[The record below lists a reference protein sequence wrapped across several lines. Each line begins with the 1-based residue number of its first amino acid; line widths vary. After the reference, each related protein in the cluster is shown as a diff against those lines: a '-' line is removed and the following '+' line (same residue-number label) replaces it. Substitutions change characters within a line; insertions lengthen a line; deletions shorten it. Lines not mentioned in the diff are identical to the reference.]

1 MKKILLTVALGLF
14 GLSSAQYYPSNG
26 GNSQYE
32 SGWYG
37 DEDHYFDEDYY
48 YEYPDDYYVDDY
60 YRSFYNDYR
69 QSITRVNWNR
79 LFRELRLNSWQAN
92 MVMDLN
98 RQFPDYYSWNSYY
111 RSNPN
116 RWYYDRFYA
125 LEQIL
130 GPRAFSIYQSYYY
143 NGRSPVQYYVN
154 FWRSNYRPRY
164 YSYYVVPRYRS
175 VNINLYKIN
184 RKNYHRNVGT
194 QYGWNQPRNSN
205 DARFKSGSNNT
216 LRNSSVNSSNA
227 VSSRNSGFK
236 SSTSASSSSQR
247 ASGLRTGTA
256 TSVRTEPR
264 RTTQA
269 TPQRTSGLRT
279 NTASTNSNVRSS
291 SSARTSRPTVTKAPS
306 RPTSNRSAGVR
317 SSQRTASSSKA
328 ASSSSGSSSRT
339 SGMRGSR

>member
-14 GLSSAQYYPSNG
+14 GLSTAQYYPSSG
-26 GNSQYE
+26 GNSQYQ

-37 DEDHYFDEDYY
+37 DEDHYFADDYY

-69 QSITRVNWNR
+69 RSITRVNWNR

-92 MVMDLN
+92 MIIELN

-111 RSNPN
+111 HSNPN

-130 GPRAFSIYQSYYY
+130 GPRAFSIYQNYYY
-143 NGRSPVQYYVN
+143 HGRSPIQFYVN
-154 FWRSNYRPRY
+154 FWRTNYRPRY
-164 YSYYVVPRYRS
+164 YSYYVVPRYRN

-184 RKNYHRNVGT
+184 RRDYHRNVGT

-205 DARFKSGSNNT
+205 DARFKSSSKGT
-216 LRNSSVNSSNA
+216 LRNGSVNNSTV
-227 VSSRNSGFK
+227 VSSRNNGFK
-236 SSTSASSSSQR
+236 SSTSASSSQR

-256 TSVRTEPR
+256 TNVRTEPSKTAQANTSSTNGF
-264 RTTQA
+264 RT
-269 TPQRTSGLRT
+269 G
-279 NTASTNSNVRSS
+279 TASANSSVRSS
-291 SSARTSRPTVTKAPS
+291 SSARTSRPAVSSSSS
-306 RPTSNRSAGVR
+306 RATSNRSAGMR
-317 SSQRTASSSKA
+317 SSRSTASSSKA
-328 ASSSSGSSSRT
+328 VSSSNGSSSRG